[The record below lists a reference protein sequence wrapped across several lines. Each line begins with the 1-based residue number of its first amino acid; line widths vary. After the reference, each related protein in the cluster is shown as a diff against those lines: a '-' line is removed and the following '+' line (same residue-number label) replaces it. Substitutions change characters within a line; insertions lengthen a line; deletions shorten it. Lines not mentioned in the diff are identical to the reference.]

1 MQNYY
6 SQGHFSFTLQIYLI
20 VSLLIGTAFTAPAP
34 QFEADAQIINQDT
47 NIEPDGS
54 YSYR

>member
-20 VSLLIGTAFTAPAP
+20 VSLLIGTAFTTPAP